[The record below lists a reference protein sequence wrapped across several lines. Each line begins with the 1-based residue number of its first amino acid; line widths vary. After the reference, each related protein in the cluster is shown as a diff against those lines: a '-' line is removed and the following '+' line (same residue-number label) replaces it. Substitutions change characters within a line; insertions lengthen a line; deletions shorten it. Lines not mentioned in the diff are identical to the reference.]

1 MEHSGQQMM
10 YVYNLAGQGPPSL
23 CSCASNRNKNTNPSP
38 PTRETQQTPY
48 LLPAA
53 SPSSTTRDS
62 ALSHS
67 TLYTSTEAPPTGSKA
82 GQSAYQFQTSL
93 SPLLAQARA
102 GASTS
107 SSGSSK
113 TKFLNAIFDRKR
125 RDGKQAS
132 KVSHNTP
139 ESSSQACSSGSQTV
153 HSAPGP
159 SSPKGNESTQQQQ
172 PQVSFADLVYRYGG
186 PSFKTPR
193 S

>member
-1 MEHSGQQMM
+1 M
-10 YVYNLAGQGPPSL
+10 YVYNLAGQCPPSL

-38 PTRETQQTPY
+38 PTRETHQTPY
-48 LLPAA
+48 LPPAA
-53 SPSSTTRDS
+53 SPSSTTRDP
-62 ALSHS
+62 APSHS
-67 TLYTSTEAPPTGSKA
+67 TLYTSTEAPPTGSNA
-82 GQSAYQFQTSL
+82 GQSAYQSQTSL

-107 SSGSSK
+107 SFGSSK
-113 TKFLNAIFDRKR
+113 TKFLKAIFDRKR

-139 ESSSQACSSGSQTV
+139 ESSSQASSSGSRSQTM

-159 SSPKGNESTQQQQ
+159 SSTKGNESTQQQQ
-172 PQVSFADLVYRYGG
+172 PQVSFADLAYRYGG

-193 S
+193 L